1 MVLRIAACFSLCLK
15 LSWTVA
21 INKKIEEITVR
32 PRINLNASETFK
44 MISCISVIYSAKEM
58 IETVGNFLTNSAEK
72 PSLSGDTK
80 KEVM

>member
-1 MVLRIAACFSLCLK
+1 MK

-44 MISCISVIYSAKEM
+44 IISCISAINSAKEI

-72 PSLSGDTK
+72 PFLSGDTK